1 MRSHVLSCEEG
12 HRWLETSVRAK
23 VLRGIERVIFVI
35 GSFSCFATRGLGGQG
50 FKGLE

>member
-1 MRSHVLSCEEG
+1 MAGNKCSCQGFEG
-12 HRWLETSVRAK
+12 DRE
-23 VLRGIERVIFVI
+23 GYFVI